1 MTPTDALN
9 VSTLLA
15 HGAKNSTFDFTSPM
29 PRLSLSPSNNGKNSV
44 IIVSIHAFSAIPK
57 SMIQVSSVLRMIS
70 KISNRRSGD
79 VPLSV
84 LIGGA
89 GFSAVMISNSMKVA
103 RHRSTIFEEKRKT
116 EDDYRVRYILASE

>member
-1 MTPTDALN
+1 
-9 VSTLLA
+9 
-15 HGAKNSTFDFTSPM
+15 
-29 PRLSLSPSNNGKNSV
+29 
-44 IIVSIHAFSAIPK
+44 
-57 SMIQVSSVLRMIS
+57 MIQVSSVLRMIS